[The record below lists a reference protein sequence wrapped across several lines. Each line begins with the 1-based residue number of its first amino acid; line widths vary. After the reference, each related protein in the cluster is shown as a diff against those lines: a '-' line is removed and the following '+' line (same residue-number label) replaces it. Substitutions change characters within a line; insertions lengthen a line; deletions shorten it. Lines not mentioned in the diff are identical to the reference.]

1 MSGHRVR
8 REDGN
13 FDGLHTEESVG
24 NRSSI
29 QFLRFSSSSS
39 SLLMLTRIMLA
50 IDNVLTNNQVTSYFQ
65 LTFIISWGAI
75 LIIVGRNGLPATSE
89 EAKQAIGL
97 GLLLGPSLAAF
108 VLTAVLNGK
117 EGLCEPLLP
126 RYVNLRQIRGITY
139 YVLAVLIAPLSSIV
153 TLLILSTLVSEVYT
167 PKLFTSTDK
176 PSLVLT
182 GISVGLVIGTF
193 EEIGWSGYVVPRLL
207 QSHTVLQT
215 GVITGAIWGLWHFPP
230 FWEVDTFSSRGP
242 LLLLFGRLF
251 TWIIAFRVIMVW
263 LYSKTKGS
271 VGLLMMIL
279 MHTSLVFCMIA
290 IEPPLHDYEL
300 LTYILSWTIVLWLTV
315 LLGKGCIS
323 FTHDK
328 VQ

>member
-1 MSGHRVR
+1 M
-8 REDGN
+8 
-13 FDGLHTEESVG
+13 
-24 NRSSI
+24 
-29 QFLRFSSSSS
+29 
-39 SLLMLTRIMLA
+39 A
-50 IDNVLTNNQVTSYFQ
+50 IDNVLTNNQVTSYFL

-75 LIIVGRNGLPATSE
+75 LIIVGPNGLPATSE

-97 GLLLGPSLAAF
+97 GLLLGPSSAAF
-108 VLTAVLNGK
+108 VLTAVLKGK
-117 EGLCEPLLP
+117 EGLRELLLP
-126 RYVNLRQIRGITY
+126 TRNGNLRQNRGCSY
-139 YVLAVLIAPLSSIV
+139 YALAVLIAPVSSIV
-153 TLLILSTLVSEVYT
+153 TLLILSTFLSDAYT

-182 GISVGLVIGTF
+182 GISVGFVIGTF
-193 EEIGWSGYVVPRLL
+193 EEIGWSGYAAPRLL

-251 TWIIAFRVIMVW
+251 SWIIAFRVIMVW
-263 LYSKTKGS
+263 FYSKAKRS
-271 VGLLMMIL
+271 VGLLLMIL

-328 VQ
+328 VKT